1 MGDRDAAK
9 VFVGALSWDTT
20 DGALKDAFQRFGD
33 VVEARVRAR
42 SLTIPSARDLFRCS
56 GILVDRDLCVS

>member
-33 VVEARVRAR
+33 VVEARAHHHR
-42 SLTIPSARDLFRCS
+42 SPGLEFPGALY
-56 GILVDRDLCVS
+56 